1 MPPTPLISILT
12 ENKLNGDNFQ
22 EWKRNLLIVLNC
34 EKHKFVLDETSLLA
48 FTYNLGNKAF
58 TMTQLMKE
66 LQSYELMLNASK
78 SVQEKPEAN
87 LAVGTS
93 SFKGKQKAK
102 GKKKP
107 TKSFVP
113 PRVDRKKANNEMRS
127 LRDRS
132 LSLRTG
138 DGSYVLAE

>member
-1 MPPTPLISILT
+1 
-12 ENKLNGDNFQ
+12 
-22 EWKRNLLIVLNC
+22 
-34 EKHKFVLDETSLLA
+34 
-48 FTYNLGNKAF
+48 
-58 TMTQLMKE
+58 MTQLMKE

-113 PRVDRKKANNEMRS
+113 PRVDRKKANKSKDPNKIKCFF
-127 LRDRS
+127 
-132 LSLRTG
+132 
-138 DGSYVLAE
+138 YNIK